1 MARTSILALAVL
13 CFIGAAVQAQQSDLE
28 RILERDRIA
37 LQKLQAEVNHAIAQ
51 SRVLERAEPSKAREF
66 LEDAVAKVRAATD
79 LPGEERA
86 RLLQLLQVRQRTV
99 NAVVQARQA
108 AAEDAARREANRLR
122 NQPADAGDPAPGK
135 AALPSQGPAGVASK
149 VFETRTQQLQALQFR
164 NERNQAATSV
174 LNNLERSATPI
185 RGEIELPK
193 DWDRVKQRGQ
203 PKLSEREV
211 ALLRA
216 LNSTMS
222 VNFDKTRFRDVIDYI
237 QEKAGMTILVDEGSL
252 RDAMVDYDDP
262 VNFKIKQIGVRTLLK
277 KILADRG
284 LAYTIREGALHVVT
298 QQKARETMTVRVY
311 PIAELLGTENRFI
324 WGPVWKRA
332 FELQHAQTIVNM
344 VQQSVDPSMWNVNG
358 GPGSVTYHEP
368 TQSLIIRASTEM
380 HYMLSGNLLK

>member
-1 MARTSILALAVL
+1 MLRTPIMALAVACITVAL
-13 CFIGAAVQAQQSDLE
+13 AQAQQSDLD
-28 RILERDRIA
+28 RIIERDRIA

-51 SRVLERAEPSKAREF
+51 SRTIDRAEPAKAREF
-66 LEDAVAKVRAATD
+66 LDEAVAKVRAAVD
-79 LPGEERA
+79 LPADQRA
-86 RLLQLLQVRQRTV
+86 RMLQRLQAREREV
-99 NAVVQARQA
+99 NAVVQARRA
-108 AAEDAARREANRLR
+108 AEEDAARRAADKLREQPKVQGEA
-122 NQPADAGDPAPGK
+122 GPGK
-135 AALPSQGPAGVASK
+135 TALPNQGPAGVASK
-149 VFETRTQQLQALQFR
+149 VFESRNQQLQAQQFR
-164 NERNQAATSV
+164 NERNQAANSV

-185 RGEIELPK
+185 RGDVELPK
-193 DWDRVKQRGQ
+193 DWDRIKERGK

-216 LNSTMS
+216 MNSTLS
-222 VNFDKTRFRDVIDYI
+222 VDFNKTRFRDVIDYI
-237 QEKAGMTILVDEGSL
+237 QEKAEMTILVDEASL

-262 VNFKIKQIGVRTLLK
+262 VTFKINKIGVRTLLK
-277 KILADRG
+277 KILADRN
-284 LAYTIREGALHVVT
+284 LTYTIREGALHVVT
-298 QQKARETMTVRVY
+298 PQKARDTMVVRVY

-368 TQSLIIRASTEM
+368 TQSLIIRASAEM

>member
-1 MARTSILALAVL
+1 MLRTSVLAVAVV
-13 CFIGAAVQAQQSDLE
+13 CFTGAAVQAQQSDLD
-28 RILERDRIA
+28 RIIERDRIA

-51 SRVLERAEPSKAREF
+51 SRALDRGDATKAREF
-66 LEDAVAKVRAATD
+66 LDEAVAKVRAATD
-79 LPGEERA
+79 LPAEDRA
-86 RLLQLLQVRQRTV
+86 RLLQRLQVRQREV
-99 NAVVQARQA
+99 NAVVQARRA
-108 AAEDAARREANRLR
+108 ADEDAARRAADKLRDQPNVPGEA
-122 NQPADAGDPAPGK
+122 GKGK
-135 AALPSQGPAGVASK
+135 AAPPNQGPAAVAGK
-149 VFETRTQQLQALQFR
+149 VFEARTQQLQAQQFR
-164 NERNQAATSV
+164 NERNQAANSV
-174 LNNLERSATPI
+174 LTNLERSATPI
-185 RGEIELPK
+185 RGDVELPK
-193 DWDRVKQRGQ
+193 DWDRIRERGK

-222 VNFDKTRFRDVIDYI
+222 VNFDKTRFRDVIDYV
-237 QEKAGMTILVDEGSL
+237 QEKAGMTILVDESSL

-262 VNFKIKQIGVRTLLK
+262 VTFKINKIGVRTLLK
-277 KILADRG
+277 KVLADRG

-368 TQSLIIRASTEM
+368 TQSLIIRASAEM